1 MLVPV
6 IALAAAVQAPIA
18 QPAAEN
24 DPIVCI
30 RQNVG
35 DEVGTRLQRKKIC
48 MRKSE
53 RDYIAQ
59 HEKQS
64 VQQIINDGNDRMRFI
79 PRDAKPPR

>member
-48 MRKSE
+48 MRKSD
-53 RDYIAQ
+53 RDYIKQ
-59 HEKQS
+59 QEKQA
-64 VQQIINDGNDRMRFI
+64 VQQLVNDGDARMAAPSGA
-79 PRDAKPPR
+79 PR